1 MRLSIDKIGWI
12 AAREFIATVATRGFI
27 IGLLVTPA
35 LGALFLY
42 AAPRLL
48 SPRNFHVAGDIAI
61 VDPSGVVASSLR
73 ATVDPRNLETR
84 RREYA
89 DRALASTLARRH
101 GAGLGSSSAGAGNRN
116 GGPLDA
122 MAAIMTGP
130 MPDLRVVDLPDGRA
144 ARTTWLVARASAR
157 RHLAVVVVQPHAGAA
172 ASTDPAPAYD
182 LYLPSHLDS
191 RTAAVIRRMLNDAV
205 IGVRARAHGLDLD
218 RLDAITRV
226 EAGRTIT
233 VGANGA
239 EHPAEGAFATF
250 LPFALILMMLI
261 GVFSGG
267 QFLLTTM
274 VEEKSSRIIEVLLSA
289 VSPVELL
296 AGKIAGQLG
305 ASLVG
310 MSLYVLAA
318 LAALLAF
325 ALFGLLD
332 PVLLLYLLL
341 FFVLAFLIV
350 GSVMVGV
357 GAAVNEI
364 RDAQSL
370 LMPFMLLISAIWVLV
385 FPLSMSPSSKLAV
398 ALSFT
403 PIVSPFV
410 MMVRVASSA
419 PPPPWEVAVSVAVGI
434 ATVAAAVWFAAK
446 IFRIALLL
454 HGKPPNLATLLRWA
468 ISA

>member
-1 MRLSIDKIGWI
+1 
-12 AAREFIATVATRGFI
+12 
-27 IGLLVTPA
+27 
-35 LGALFLY
+35 
-42 AAPRLL
+42 
-48 SPRNFHVAGDIAI
+48 
-61 VDPSGVVASSLR
+61 
-73 ATVDPRNLETR
+73 
-84 RREYA
+84 
-89 DRALASTLARRH
+89 
-101 GAGLGSSSAGAGNRN
+101 
-116 GGPLDA
+116 
-122 MAAIMTGP
+122 
-130 MPDLRVVDLPDGRA
+130 
-144 ARTTWLVARASAR
+144 
-157 RHLAVVVVQPHAGAA
+157 
-172 ASTDPAPAYD
+172 
-182 LYLPSHLDS
+182 
-191 RTAAVIRRMLNDAV
+191 
-205 IGVRARAHGLDLD
+205 
-218 RLDAITRV
+218 
-226 EAGRTIT
+226 
-233 VGANGA
+233 
-239 EHPAEGAFATF
+239 
-250 LPFALILMMLI
+250 
-261 GVFSGG
+261 
-267 QFLLTTM
+267 
-274 VEEKSSRIIEVLLSA
+274 

-419 PPPPWEVAVSVAVGI
+419 PPPPWEVAASVAVGI